1 MARFFTFLGVLA
13 LIASAVMLPWTEN
26 SVHYQYMKDKM
37 EGIPTYA
44 WAGYHSLLKA
54 PNPVIQYN
62 DEGNIKLTAA
72 YIIDRDR
79 LLLEWVFVVLVTIG
93 LAFVVTPRKN
103 TSLSIK

>member
-1 MARFFTFLGVLA
+1 MARLFTFLGVLA
-13 LIASAVMLPWTEN
+13 MIASAVMLPWTEN

-62 DEGNIKLTAA
+62 DDGEIKLTAA

-79 LLLEWVFVVLVTIG
+79 LVLEWAFIVLVTVG
-93 LAFVVTPRKN
+93 LAFVVTPRKHP
-103 TSLSIK
+103 SLSIK

>member
-1 MARFFTFLGVLA
+1 
-13 LIASAVMLPWTEN
+13 
-26 SVHYQYMKDKM
+26 
-37 EGIPTYA
+37 
-44 WAGYHSLLKA
+44 LLKA